1 MFSFFPNSAPA
12 VAEKSGSSVVSA
24 AAAAAAAATVHASI
38 TASAA
43 DFEEARLKTRKLDHY
58 M

>member
-12 VAEKSGSSVVSA
+12 VAEKSGSSVES
-24 AAAAAAAATVHASI
+24 AAAAAAATVHASI